1 MNRMLTGMRGLGTVP
16 ELHDSVAFEK
26 GIEWFTEIFVFYGTL
41 AVLAIYEMDRTERL
55 RLKQVADI

>member
-1 MNRMLTGMRGLGTVP
+1 MNRMLTGLRGLGTVP

-55 RLKQVADI
+55 RLK